1 MGAIRAFELQ
11 SCSIL
16 RWNGSLQWISRTVV
30 VHFSL
35 PK

>member
-11 SCSIL
+11 SYSIL
-16 RWNGSLQWISRTVV
+16 RWTGSFRWISRTVV